1 MLVIHKKKGLSQVMA
16 YFSDIN
22 SAVSSSKS
30 LKMTLILTTQQ

>member
-22 SAVSSSKS
+22 SES
-30 LKMTLILTTQQ
+30 LGMTLILTTQQ